1 MRGLHFNWTHAR
13 TSTAMDLNDQL
24 EVFGQ
29 QPGLSRLYTQIC
41 SCFSVPDASSHLAI
55 IATLSNG
62 LERLSAGFP
71 WVAGQVI
78 NEGSSKGKPGVFRIK
93 PLDKSIPLVVKD
105 LRGDPSM
112 PSMEDLRQ
120 AGFPFRML
128 DESIIAPRSTLP
140 GIDPAS
146 DSAPPAVFLVQATFI
161 TGGLLLTFVA
171 QHNVMDMTGQGQ
183 IMKLLSKACR
193 NEPFTEEELLTGN
206 LARRNIIPLLDES
219 YQPGS
224 ELAHQ
229 MVKPTSPQST
239 SSGTSNPIPNPTWAY
254 FAFSLAS
261 LTALKLLATKTIT
274 VSSGF
279 ISTDDALSAFIW
291 QSVIRARL
299 PRLDPNSE
307 ATFARAVDP
316 RRYLGIPLT
325 YPGIVQ
331 NMAYSTS
338 TVQKLVVEPL
348 GGVASQLRSAVDP
361 ETSDLG
367 YRTRAL
373 ATALHR
379 AADKNTISVAATL
392 DLSSDIMLSS
402 WSKVEC
408 YELDFNLGLGNPE
421 AVRRPQFTP
430 VESLM
435 YLMPKALD
443 GEIAAGICLRAE
455 DLDRLKADAEFAQYG
470 TYIG

>member
-1 MRGLHFNWTHAR
+1 
-13 TSTAMDLNDQL
+13 MDPSDQL
-24 EVFGQ
+24 DVFGQ

-41 SCFSVPDASSHLAI
+41 SCFSVPDDSSHS
-55 IATLSNG
+55 ATISTLTNG
-62 LERLSAGFP
+62 LERLSASFP
-71 WVAGQVI
+71 WIAGQVI
-78 NEGSSKGKPGVFRIK
+78 NEGSSEGKPGVFRIK
-93 PLDKSIPLVVKD
+93 PLEKSIFLVVKD
-105 LRGDPSM
+105 LRDDPSM
-112 PSMEDLRQ
+112 PSLDALRQ
-120 AGFPFRML
+120 ADFPFRML
-128 DESIIAPRSTLP
+128 DESVMAPRTTLP
-140 GIDPAS
+140 GIDPSS

-183 IMKLLSKACR
+183 VMKLLSKACR
-193 NEPFTEEELLTGN
+193 DEPFTDEELLNGN
-206 LARRNIIPLLDES
+206 LARRNIIPLLDDS
-219 YQPGS
+219 YQPGP

-229 MVKPTSPQST
+229 IVKPTPPQPISGST
-239 SSGTSNPIPNPTWAY
+239 SDPRPNPTWTY

-261 LTALKLLATKTIT
+261 LTALKSLATKTIT
-274 VSSGF
+274 MPSGF

-299 PRLDPNSE
+299 PRLDPTSE

-325 YPGIVQ
+325 YPGVVQ

-338 TVQKLVVEPL
+338 TLQKLVAEPL
-348 GGVASQLRSAVDP
+348 GGVASRLRSAVDP

-379 AADKNTISVAATL
+379 APDKNVISVAATL

-408 YELDFNLGLGNPE
+408 YELDFNLGLGKPE

-443 GEIAAGICLRAE
+443 GEIAAGICLRDE
-455 DLDRLKADAEFAQYG
+455 DLERLKADKEFAKYG
-470 TYIG
+470 TYKG